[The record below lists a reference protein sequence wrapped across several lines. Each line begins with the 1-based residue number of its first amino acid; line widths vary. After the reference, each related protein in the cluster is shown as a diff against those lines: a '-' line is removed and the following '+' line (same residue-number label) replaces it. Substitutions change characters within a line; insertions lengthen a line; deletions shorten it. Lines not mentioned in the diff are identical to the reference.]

1 MLKGVAASSGI
12 GIGKVLKL
20 KETGTDYVPKTVTD
34 TEAELKRYNSAKDK
48 LCGEIK
54 KRAKILEKNVGKSEA
69 DILMGHINILKDPW
83 LSDEVKKRISDGKC
97 AEQAFESVCDMFIT
111 LFSNAEDDIIR
122 QRIDD
127 IKDVKTKLISI
138 LLGNES
144 ELSEQ
149 IPKNTVIVCKELTP
163 SVLAELNTENVIG
176 IIAENGSVTSHSAI
190 LARVMEIPAV
200 LGVTNAVQLLDDC
213 GTVILD
219 GDNGIV
225 IPEPDRAQLESYE
238 KKRELLLAE
247 RRELEKYR
255 GKKTLSASKEQYD
268 LVCNVGKADDVLNAI
283 HKDCEG
289 VGLFRTEFMFMD
301 AVKMPDENEQFE
313 EYKKAAIMLKDK
325 PLIIR
330 TLDIGGDKPIAYLD
344 LPKEDNPF
352 MGLRAIRYCLKNREL
367 FRTQL
372 TAIIRASAYGNIKI
386 MLPLITCVEELR
398 ESKKLIEEIKQ
409 ELRER
414 SVPFDENI
422 KTGIMAETASAG
434 MIADILAKESDF
446 ISIGT
451 NDLTGYTMCCDR
463 GNSDVAYLYSVFQ
476 PGVLRM
482 IKRIIQCG
490 NDNNIPVGMCG
501 EAAADPMMTP
511 LLISFGLKEFSVSPS
526 SVLKLRKSIS
536 CWSKTRAD
544 EIAAKVMSMST
555 AREITDY
562 LRTVV

>member
-12 GIGKVLKL
+12 GIGKVVEL

-34 TEAELKRYNSAKDK
+34 TDAEFKRYNSARDK
-48 LCGEIK
+48 LCGDIR
-54 KRAKILEKNVGKSEA
+54 KRAKVLEKTVGKSEA
-69 DILMGHINILKDPW
+69 DILSGHINIMRDPW
-83 LSDEVKKRISDGKC
+83 LSEEVRKRITDGKC
-97 AEQAFESVCDMFIT
+97 AEQAVESVCDMFIT
-111 LFSNAEDDIIR
+111 LFSNAEDNIIR
-122 QRIDD
+122 QRVDD
-127 IKDVKTKLISI
+127 IKDVKSQLIHI
-138 LLGNES
+138 LIGKDS
-144 ELSEQ
+144 GLSVQ
-149 IPKNTVIVCKELTP
+149 LPKNAVIVCKELTP
-163 SVLAELNTENVIG
+163 SMLAEMNTENVIG

-200 LGVTNAVQLLDDC
+200 LGVTNAVQLLDGC

-225 IPEPDRAQLESYE
+225 IPEPDTAQLESYE

-247 RRELEKYR
+247 RKELEKYR
-255 GKKTLSASKEQYD
+255 GKKTFSASKEQYE
-268 LVCNVGKADDVLNAI
+268 LVCNVGKADDVLNAL

-301 AVKMPDENEQFE
+301 AVEMPDENEQFE
-313 EYKKAAIMLKDK
+313 EYKKAAIMLKGK
-325 PLIIR
+325 PLTIR
-330 TLDIGGDKPIAYLD
+330 TLDIGGDKPISYLD

-367 FRTQL
+367 FKTQL

-386 MLPLITCVEELR
+386 MLPLITCAEELR

-409 ELRER
+409 ELRNR
-414 SVPFDENI
+414 SVPFDEGI
-422 KTGIMAETASAG
+422 QTGIMAETASAG
-434 MIADILAKESDF
+434 IIADILAKESDF

-463 GNSDVAYLYSVFQ
+463 GNADVAYLYSVFQ

-482 IKRIIQCG
+482 IQRIIKCG

-544 EIAAKVMSMST
+544 EITARVMSMST